1 MLEICPPAPCSY
13 GLHVPRR
20 GGTATPGCAHSGAV
34 AMRYR
39 TTSPGASLRT
49 VGCRHPRA
57 TYVES
62 SSCTNPCGTSVESY
76 SCEKSRAALAP
87 SRATQRLRAA
97 KRSKIGV
104 TARGFAARP
113 RGELWSVQTRQAGS
127 QSPLESALTPK
138 NGWGVP
144 PPLGFLR

>member
-1 MLEICPPAPCSY
+1 MLEICPPAQCAY
-13 GLHVPRR
+13 GLHVPCM
-20 GGTATPGCAHSGAV
+20 GGTATPGCAHFGAV

-49 VGCRHPRA
+49 VGWRHPRA

-62 SSCTNPCGTSVESY
+62 SSCTDPCGTSIESY

-87 SRATQRLRAA
+87 SRATQRLRAP

-104 TARGFAARP
+104 TARGFAART

-127 QSPLESALTPK
+127 KSPLECALTPR
-138 NGWGVP
+138 WGVP
-144 PPLGFLR
+144 PPLEFLR

>member
-1 MLEICPPAPCSY
+1 MLEICPPAPCAY

-20 GGTATPGCAHSGAV
+20 GGTAAPGCADFGAL

-39 TTSPGASLRT
+39 ITSPGASLRT

-57 TYVES
+57 TDVES
-62 SSCTNPCGTSVESY
+62 SSYTNQCGTSVESY

-97 KRSKIGV
+97 NRSKIGL
-104 TARGFAARP
+104 TARGFAART

-127 QSPLESALTPK
+127 KSPLECALTPR
-138 NGWGVP
+138 WGVP
-144 PPLGFLR
+144 PPLEFLR